1 MKWKALLHYNNCL
14 KSSAN
19 VSNVSTQY
27 LKDRAK
33 KVLISSTTIDQVR
46 TGLKY
51 CELAKATDSE
61 EYKLWNDFF
70 TIIKDY
76 K

>member
-1 MKWKALLHYNNCL
+1 MKWTDLLHYNNCL
-14 KSSAN
+14 KSSEN
-19 VSNVSTQY
+19 VSKESPRY
-27 LKDRAK
+27 LKDHAK
-33 KVLISSTTIDQVR
+33 KVLMSSTTIDQVQ

-51 CELAKATDSE
+51 CELAKATDLE

>member
-1 MKWKALLHYNNCL
+1 MKWTDLLHYNNCL

-19 VSNVSTQY
+19 VSRESTQY

-33 KVLISSTTIDQVR
+33 KVLMSSTTIDQVQ

-61 EYKLWNDFF
+61 QYKLWKDFL

>member
-1 MKWKALLHYNNCL
+1 MRWTSLLHYSNCL

-19 VSNVSTQY
+19 VSKESPRY
-27 LKDRAK
+27 LKDHAK
-33 KVLISSTTIDQVR
+33 KVLMSSETIDQVQ

-51 CELAKATDSE
+51 CKLAGATDSE

>member
-1 MKWKALLHYNNCL
+1 MNLKNLLHYNNCL

-19 VSNVSTQY
+19 VSNVSPQY
-27 LKDRAK
+27 LKDHAK
-33 KVLISSTTIDQVR
+33 KVLMSSETIDQVQ

-51 CELAKATDSE
+51 CELAKATDLE

>member
-1 MKWKALLHYNNCL
+1 M
-14 KSSAN
+14 SSE
-19 VSNVSTQY
+19 
-27 LKDRAK
+27 
-33 KVLISSTTIDQVR
+33 TIDQVR
-46 TGLKY
+46 TGLRY
-51 CELAKATDSE
+51 CELAKATDLE

>member
-1 MKWKALLHYNNCL
+1 MRWTSLLHYSNCL

-19 VSNVSTQY
+19 VSKESPRY
-27 LKDRAK
+27 LKDHAK
-33 KVLISSTTIDQVR
+33 KVLMSSETIDQVR

-51 CELAKATDSE
+51 CELAKATDLE

>member
-1 MKWKALLHYNNCL
+1 MKWTDLLHYSNCL
-14 KSSAN
+14 KNNAN
-19 VSNVSTQY
+19 VSKESPRY
-27 LKDRAK
+27 LKDHAK
-33 KVLISSTTIDQVR
+33 KVLMSSTTIDQVQ

-51 CELAKATDSE
+51 CELAKATDLE

>member
-1 MKWKALLHYNNCL
+1 MKWKALLHYSNCL

-19 VSNVSTQY
+19 VSKESPRY
-27 LKDRAK
+27 LKDHAK
-33 KVLISSTTIDQVR
+33 KVLMSSETMDQVR
-46 TGLKY
+46 TGLRY
-51 CELAKATDSE
+51 CELAGATDLE

>member
-1 MKWKALLHYNNCL
+1 MNLKNLLHYNNCL

-19 VSNVSTQY
+19 ASNVSTQY
-27 LKDRAK
+27 LKDHAK
-33 KVLISSTTIDQVR
+33 KILMSSTTIDQVQ
-46 TGLKY
+46 TGLNY
-51 CELAKATDSE
+51 CKLAGATDLE

-70 TIIKDY
+70 TIINDY